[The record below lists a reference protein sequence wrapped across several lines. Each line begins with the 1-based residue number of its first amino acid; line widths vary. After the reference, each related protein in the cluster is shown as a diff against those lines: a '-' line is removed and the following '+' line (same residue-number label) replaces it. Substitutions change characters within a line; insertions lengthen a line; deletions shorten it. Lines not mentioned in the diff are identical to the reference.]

1 MAQACT
7 PSGIA
12 KRVNAPTPKDTLFR
26 DGRGSVF
33 RFRSSASGNDDRE
46 ERATTHVPVLL
57 VPSMLHQWYV
67 LDLCEGGSV
76 AAALSNGTPWE
87 TYCFDWGV
95 PEDEDRYVEWDD
107 VVARLE
113 RAVRFVQRTTGSK
126 QVALVGYSMG
136 ATLAAIYAALRPDS
150 VAALVNIAGPIDFS
164 DSGRLGA
171 MVDARWFDAEAIASA
186 GNISALQMQSG
197 FLALRPAH
205 ALSRWVRTIDELH
218 DSEARAST
226 AALEAWAN
234 DTIAF
239 PAAAYVTYIQ
249 ELYQENRLV
258 RGEHFVAGER
268 VDLGRIDCP
277 HLSVVADKDGV
288 CPAASTTALGK
299 FTSSRV
305 KDVIVVPGGHVGAV
319 TGADAATELYPRLVT
334 WLATHAT
341 RQPAFARVAPESR
354 L

>member
-1 MAQACT
+1 MAQAC
-7 PSGIA
+7 
-12 KRVNAPTPKDTLFR
+12 NAPTPKDTLYR
-26 DGRGSVF
+26 DGRGSVL
-33 RFRSSASGNDDRE
+33 RFRGHGESK
-46 ERATTHVPVLL
+46 ERAATHVPVLL

-107 VVARLE
+107 IVARLE

-126 QVALVGYSMG
+126 KVALVGYSMG
-136 ATLAAIYAALRPDS
+136 ATLAAIYAALRPDT

-197 FLALRPAH
+197 FLALRPGH
-205 ALSRWVRTIDELH
+205 AFSRWVRTIDEMH
-218 DSEARAST
+218 DTEAQAAT
-226 AALEAWAN
+226 AALEAWAS
-234 DTIAF
+234 DTIPF
-239 PAAAYVTYIQ
+239 PAAAYVTYIR

-258 RGEHFVAGER
+258 RGEHYVAGER
-268 VDLGRIDCP
+268 VDLSSIDCP
-277 HLSVVADKDGV
+277 HLSVVADRDGV
-288 CPAASTTALGK
+288 CPASSTTALGT
-299 FTSSRV
+299 FSSSKV
-305 KDVIVVPGGHVGAV
+305 KDILVVPGGHVGAV
-319 TGADAATELYPRLVT
+319 TGAEAATQLYPRLVA
-334 WLATHAT
+334 WLAQHAT
-341 RQPAFARVAPESR
+341 RQTAFPRVAPESR